1 MSTEEKVIDK
11 EYLTNKAYTVFPT
24 KFEATM
30 WMSNP
35 LKLFN
40 GYSPNQMVDMGKELS
55 ILEVLMQIKQGVIYE

>member
-40 GYSPNQMVDMGKELS
+40 GYSPNQMVD
-55 ILEVLMQIKQGVIYE
+55 Q